1 MVASHHEDFLGVTV
15 ELFPILLSIQVATL
29 GTILAGLLGIG
40 LAWLLTRG
48 RIPGRTVLESIVIL
62 PLVLPPTVVGFYLL
76 QLLGRSGPLGA
87 SLEAVGLEIVFT
99 WRAAIVAAT
108 VASLPLVVKAVQ
120 AAFESI
126 DPKIEAAARTL
137 RSAASVFLTVTLPL
151 AWRGILAGLILAFAR
166 GMGEFGITLMLAG
179 SIPGRTQTLPLAIYD
194 AVQAN
199 DLAQAN
205 ALALVTVAIVSLL
218 LFVLSRLPR
227 IRV

>member
-1 MVASHHEDFLGVTV
+1 V
-15 ELFPILLSIQVATL
+15 ELFPILLSLRVATL
-29 GTILAGLLGIG
+29 STILAGLFGIG
-40 LAWLLTRG
+40 LAWLLTHR
-48 RIPGRTVLESIVIL
+48 RFPGRTLLESVVVL

-76 QLLGRSGPLGA
+76 LLLGRSGPLGA
-87 SLEAVGLEIVFT
+87 SLEAAGLEIVFT
-99 WRAAIVAAT
+99 WRAAVIAAT

-120 AAFESI
+120 AAFESV
-126 DPKIEAAARTL
+126 DPRIEAAARTL
-137 RSAASVFLTVTLPL
+137 RPAASVFLTVTLPL

-205 ALALVTVAIVSLL
+205 ALALTTIGIVTVL
-218 LFVLSRLPR
+218 LFILSRLPR
-227 IRV
+227 VRF

>member
-1 MVASHHEDFLGVTV
+1 V
-15 ELFPILLSIQVATL
+15 ELFPILLSLRVATL
-29 GTILAGLLGIG
+29 STILAGLFGVG
-40 LAWLLTRG
+40 LAWLLTR
-48 RIPGRTVLESIVIL
+48 RRFPGRTLLESVVVL

-76 QLLGRSGPLGA
+76 LLLGRSGSLGA
-87 SLEAVGLEIVFT
+87 SLEAAGLEIVFT
-99 WRAAIVAAT
+99 WKAAVIAAT

-120 AAFESI
+120 AAFESV
-126 DPKIEAAARTL
+126 DPRIEAAARTL
-137 RSAASVFLTVTLPL
+137 RPAASVFLTVTLPL

-205 ALALVTVAIVSLL
+205 ALALTTIAIVSVL

-227 IRV
+227 VRF

>member
-1 MVASHHEDFLGVTV
+1 M
-15 ELFPILLSIQVATL
+15 
-29 GTILAGLLGIG
+29 
-40 LAWLLTRG
+40 
-48 RIPGRTVLESIVIL
+48 
-62 PLVLPPTVVGFYLL
+62 
-76 QLLGRSGPLGA
+76 LLGRTGPLGGW
-87 SLEAVGLEIVFT
+87 LEAAGLEIVFT
-99 WRAAIVAAT
+99 WRAAVIAAT

-120 AAFESI
+120 AAFETV

-137 RSAASVFLTVTLPL
+137 RPAASVFLTVTLPL

-205 ALALVTVAIVSLL
+205 ALALTTIGIVTVL

-227 IRV
+227 VRL

>member
-1 MVASHHEDFLGVTV
+1 M
-15 ELFPILLSIQVATL
+15 ELFPVLLSLRVATL
-29 GTILAGLLGIG
+29 STILAGLTGIG
-40 LAWLLTRG
+40 LAWLLAR
-48 RIPGRTVLESIVIL
+48 RRFPGRHILESVVIL

-76 QLLGRSGPLGA
+76 LLLGHSGPLGKA
-87 SLEAVGLEIVFT
+87 LEAAGLEIVFT
-99 WRAAIVAAT
+99 WRAAVIAAT

-120 AAFESI
+120 AAFESV
-126 DPKIEAAARTL
+126 DPRIEAAARTL
-137 RSAASVFLTVTLPL
+137 RSAPSVFLTVTLPL

-205 ALALVTVAIVSLL
+205 ALALVTIGIVSAL
-218 LFVLSRLPR
+218 LFILSRLPR
-227 IRV
+227 VRL

>member
-1 MVASHHEDFLGVTV
+1 MDF
-15 ELFPILLSIQVATL
+15 FPVLLSIRVATL
-29 GTILAGLLGIG
+29 STILAGLLGIG
-40 LAWLLTRG
+40 LAWLLTRK
-48 RIPGRTVLESIVIL
+48 RFPGRTLLESIVVL

-76 QLLGRSGPLGA
+76 LLLGRAGPLGA
-87 SLEAVGLEIVFT
+87 WLEAAGLEIVFT
-99 WRAAIVAAT
+99 WRAAVIAAT

-120 AAFESI
+120 AAFETV
-126 DPKIEAAARTL
+126 DPKVEAAARTL
-137 RSAASVFLTVTLPL
+137 RPAISVFLTVTLPL

-199 DLAQAN
+199 DLTQAN
-205 ALALVTVAIVSLL
+205 ALALTTIGIVTLL

-227 IRV
+227 VRL

>member
-1 MVASHHEDFLGVTV
+1 MD
-15 ELFPILLSIQVATL
+15 LFPILLSLRVATL
-29 GTILAGLLGIG
+29 STILAGLFGIA
-40 LAWLLTRG
+40 LAWVLTRKPF
-48 RIPGRTVLESIVIL
+48 PGRTLLESAIVL

-76 QLLGRSGPLGA
+76 ILLGRSGPLGA
-87 SLEAVGLEIVFT
+87 ILETAGLEVVFT
-99 WRAAIVAAT
+99 WRAAVVAAT
-108 VASLPLVVKAVQ
+108 VASIPLVVKAAQ
-120 AAFESI
+120 AAFEAV
-126 DPKIEAAARTL
+126 DPRLEAAARTL
-137 RSAASVFLTVTLPL
+137 RPAVSVFLTVTLPL

-205 ALALVTVAIVSLL
+205 ALAVTTIAIVSLL

-227 IRV
+227 VRV

>member
-1 MVASHHEDFLGVTV
+1 V
-15 ELFPILLSIQVATL
+15 ELFPILLSLRVATL
-29 GTILAGLLGIG
+29 STFLAGVLGVG
-40 LAWLLTRG
+40 LAWLLTRT
-48 RIPGRTVLESIVIL
+48 RFPGRTLLESVVVL

-76 QLLGRSGPLGA
+76 LFLGRTGPLGA
-87 SLEAVGLEIVFT
+87 WFEAAGLDIVFT
-99 WRAAIVAAT
+99 WRAAVIAAT

-120 AAFESI
+120 AAFETV

-137 RSAASVFLTVTLPL
+137 RPAISVFLTVTLPL

-205 ALALVTVAIVSLL
+205 ALALTTIGIVTVL

-227 IRV
+227 VRL

>member
-1 MVASHHEDFLGVTV
+1 MD
-15 ELFPILLSIQVATL
+15 LFPILLSLRVATL
-29 GTILAGLLGIG
+29 STILAGFFGIG
-40 LAWLLTRG
+40 LSWLLAHR
-48 RIPGRTVLESIVIL
+48 RFPGRTLLESVVIL
-62 PLVLPPTVVGFYLL
+62 PLILPPTVVGFYLL
-76 QLLGRSGPLGA
+76 LVLGHSGPFGKA
-87 SLEAVGLEIVFT
+87 FEAAGLEVIFT
-99 WRAAIVAAT
+99 WRAAVIAAT

-126 DPKIEAAARTL
+126 DPRVEAAARTF
-137 RSAASVFLTVTLPL
+137 RPAASVFLTVTLPL

-205 ALALVTVAIVSLL
+205 ALALITIGIVTAL
-218 LFVLSRLPR
+218 LFFLSRLPR
-227 IRV
+227 VRL

>member
-1 MVASHHEDFLGVTV
+1 M
-15 ELFPILLSIQVATL
+15 ELFPIMLSLRVATL
-29 GTILAGLLGIG
+29 GTILAGLLGISV
-40 LAWLLTRG
+40 AWLLAR
-48 RIPGRTVLESIVIL
+48 RRFPGRTLVESIVVL
-62 PLVLPPTVVGFYLL
+62 PLILPPTVVGFYLL
-76 QLLGRSGPLGA
+76 LLLGRSGPLGA
-87 SLEAVGLEIVFT
+87 SLEAAGLEIVFT
-99 WRAAIVAAT
+99 WKAAVIAAT

-120 AAFESI
+120 AAFESV
-126 DPKIEAAARTL
+126 DPRIEAAARTL
-137 RSAASVFLTVTLPL
+137 RPATSVFLTVTLPL

-205 ALALVTVAIVSLL
+205 ALALTTIGIVTLL

-227 IRV
+227 VRL

>member
-1 MVASHHEDFLGVTV
+1 M
-15 ELFPILLSIQVATL
+15 ELFPIFLSLRVAML
-29 GTILAGLLGIG
+29 STILAGVLGVG
-40 LAWLLTRG
+40 LAWVLTRT
-48 RIPGRTVLESIVIL
+48 RFPGRTVLESIVVL

-76 QLLGRSGPLGA
+76 LFLGRTGPLGA
-87 SLEAVGLEIVFT
+87 WLETAGLEIVFT
-99 WRAAIVAAT
+99 WRAAVIAAA
-108 VASLPLVVKAVQ
+108 VASIPLVVKAVQ
-120 AAFESI
+120 AAFETV

-137 RSAASVFLTVTLPL
+137 RPASSVFLTVTLPL

-205 ALALVTVAIVSLL
+205 ALALTTIGIVTLL

-227 IRV
+227 VRI

>member
-1 MVASHHEDFLGVTV
+1 MD
-15 ELFPILLSIQVATL
+15 LFPILLSLRVATL
-29 GTILAGLLGIG
+29 STILAGLAGIG
-40 LAWLLTRG
+40 LAWLLTR
-48 RIPGRTVLESIVIL
+48 RRFPGRTLLESVVVL

-76 QLLGRSGPLGA
+76 LLLGRSGPLGEA
-87 SLEAVGLEIVFT
+87 LEAAGLEIVFT
-99 WRAAIVAAT
+99 WRAAVIAAT

-126 DPKIEAAARTL
+126 DPRLEAAARTL
-137 RSAASVFLTVTLPL
+137 RPAASVFLTVTLPL

-199 DLAQAN
+199 ELAQAN
-205 ALALVTVAIVSLL
+205 ALALITMAIVTALL
-218 LFVLSRLPR
+218 LVLSRLPR
-227 IRV
+227 VRL

>member
-1 MVASHHEDFLGVTV
+1 VD
-15 ELFPILLSIQVATL
+15 LFPIFLSLRVATL
-29 GTILAGLLGIG
+29 STILAGLFGIG
-40 LAWLLTRG
+40 LAWLLTR
-48 RIPGRTVLESIVIL
+48 RRFPGRTVLESIIVL

-76 QLLGRSGPLGA
+76 LFLGRSGPVGA
-87 SLEAVGLEIVFT
+87 WLEAAGLEVIFT
-99 WRAAIVAAT
+99 WRAAVIAAT

-120 AAFESI
+120 AAFESV
-126 DPKIEAAARTL
+126 DPRVEAAARTL
-137 RSAASVFLTVTLPL
+137 RPAAGVFLTVTLPL

-205 ALALVTVAIVSLL
+205 ALALITIGIVTAL
-218 LFVLSRLPR
+218 LFLLSRLPR
-227 IRV
+227 VRL

>member
-1 MVASHHEDFLGVTV
+1 MDF
-15 ELFPILLSIQVATL
+15 FPVLLSIRVATL
-29 GTILAGLLGIG
+29 STILAGVLGIG
-40 LAWLLTRG
+40 LAWLLTRK
-48 RIPGRTVLESIVIL
+48 RFPGRTLLESIVVL

-76 QLLGRSGPLGA
+76 LFLGRAGPLGA
-87 SLEAVGLEIVFT
+87 WLEAAGLEIVFT
-99 WRAAIVAAT
+99 WRAAVIAAT

-120 AAFESI
+120 AAFETV
-126 DPKIEAAARTL
+126 DPKVEAAARTL
-137 RSAASVFLTVTLPL
+137 RPAISVFLTVTLPL

-199 DLAQAN
+199 DLTQAN
-205 ALALVTVAIVSLL
+205 ALALTTIGIVTLL

-227 IRV
+227 VRL

>member
-1 MVASHHEDFLGVTV
+1 MDF
-15 ELFPILLSIQVATL
+15 FPIFLSLRVATL
-29 GTILAGLLGIG
+29 STILAGLTGIG
-40 LAWLLTRG
+40 LAWLLTR
-48 RIPGRTVLESIVIL
+48 RRFPGRTLVESVVVL

-76 QLLGRSGPLGA
+76 LLLGHSGPLGKA
-87 SLEAVGLEIVFT
+87 LEAAGLEIVFT
-99 WRAAIVAAT
+99 WRAAVIAAT

-120 AAFESI
+120 AAFESV
-126 DPKIEAAARTL
+126 DPRIEAAARTL

-194 AVQAN
+194 VVQAN

-205 ALALVTVAIVSLL
+205 ALALVTIGIVSTL
-218 LFVLSRLPR
+218 LFILSRLPR
-227 IRV
+227 VRL

>member
-1 MVASHHEDFLGVTV
+1 M
-15 ELFPILLSIQVATL
+15 ELFPILLSLRVATL
-29 GTILAGLLGIG
+29 STILAGLFGIG
-40 LAWLLTRG
+40 LAWLLTHR
-48 RIPGRTVLESIVIL
+48 RFPGRTLLESVVVL
-62 PLVLPPTVVGFYLL
+62 PLILPPTVVGFYLL
-76 QLLGRSGPLGA
+76 LLLGRSGPLGA
-87 SLEAVGLEIVFT
+87 SLEAAGLEIVFT
-99 WRAAIVAAT
+99 WRAAVIAAT

-126 DPKIEAAARTL
+126 DPRIEAAARTL
-137 RSAASVFLTVTLPL
+137 RPAVSVFLTVTLPL

-205 ALALVTVAIVSLL
+205 MLALITIGIVTAL

-227 IRV
+227 VRI

>member
-1 MVASHHEDFLGVTV
+1 MLVD
-15 ELFPILLSIQVATL
+15 LFPIFLSLRVAAL
-29 GTILAGLLGIG
+29 STILAGLFGIG
-40 LAWLLTRG
+40 LAWLLTHR
-48 RIPGRTVLESIVIL
+48 RFPGRTLLESFVIL

-76 QLLGRSGPLGA
+76 LLLGQSGPFGRIF
-87 SLEAVGLEIVFT
+87 EAAGVEVIFT
-99 WRAAIVAAT
+99 WRAAVIAAT

-126 DPKIEAAARTL
+126 DSRVEAAARTL
-137 RSAASVFLTVTLPL
+137 RPAVIVFLTVTLPL

-199 DLAQAN
+199 ELAHAN
-205 ALALVTVAIVSLL
+205 ALALVTVGIVTALL
-218 LFVLSRLPR
+218 LLLSRLPR
-227 IRV
+227 VRL

>member
-1 MVASHHEDFLGVTV
+1 M
-15 ELFPILLSIQVATL
+15 ELFPILLSIRVATL
-29 GTILAGLLGIG
+29 STILAGVLGVG
-40 LAWLLTRG
+40 VAWVLTRT
-48 RIPGRTVLESIVIL
+48 RFPGRTLLESVVVL

-76 QLLGRSGPLGA
+76 LLLGRTGPLGTW
-87 SLEAVGLEIVFT
+87 LEAAGLEIVFT
-99 WRAAIVAAT
+99 WRAAVVAAT

-120 AAFESI
+120 AAFETV

-137 RSAASVFLTVTLPL
+137 RPAASVFLTVTLPL

-205 ALALVTVAIVSLL
+205 ALALTTIGIVTVL

-227 IRV
+227 VRL